1 MNRKYLMTD
10 TYGRHALEC
19 KHAVTKIEANEQT
32 EIIAEI
38 CLGCGT
44 IVDEWWV
51 GLFIGLVKFLLPRLL
66 NDFT

>member
-44 IVDEWWV
+44 IVDEWK
-51 GLFIGLVKFLLPRLL
+51 GK
-66 NDFT
+66 